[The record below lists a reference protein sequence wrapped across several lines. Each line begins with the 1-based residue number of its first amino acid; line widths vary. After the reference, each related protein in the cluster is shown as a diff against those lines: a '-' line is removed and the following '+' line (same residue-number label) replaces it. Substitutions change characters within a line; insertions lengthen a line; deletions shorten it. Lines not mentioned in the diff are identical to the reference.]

1 MRHSSITVTESF
13 YVHYQP
19 QPGVPATRLMD
30 GGLEACVARELD
42 EPHNT
47 GTTGDV
53 QQAS

>member
-1 MRHSSITVTESF
+1 MRHSSITVNESF